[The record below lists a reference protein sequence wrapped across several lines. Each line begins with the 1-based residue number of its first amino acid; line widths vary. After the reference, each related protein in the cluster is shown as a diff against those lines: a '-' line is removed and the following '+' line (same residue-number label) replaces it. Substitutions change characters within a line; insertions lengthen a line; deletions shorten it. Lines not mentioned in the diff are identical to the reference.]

1 MNTDRFSGHKK
12 TAYGDSPGFQLSLRD
27 ASDHPLHKTGQVAM
41 ERQDLCTQA
50 EQDLCTQAEQE
61 KNAEHDLGWVSFSV
75 C

>member
-1 MNTDRFSGHKK
+1 
-12 TAYGDSPGFQLSLRD
+12 
-27 ASDHPLHKTGQVAM
+27 M

>member
-1 MNTDRFSGHKK
+1 
-12 TAYGDSPGFQLSLRD
+12 
-27 ASDHPLHKTGQVAM
+27 M

-75 C
+75 Y